1 MGFGSVWGERAMG
14 GIRGGLRL
22 SVRSLGVI
30 AALVI
35 NTIAAMALWQA
46 YRDAEGRAEQRTQAL
61 AQIYADFTFRSLDAY
76 DQILVD
82 LQGLMADGLPRN
94 FLSGHLRRQRAQ
106 HPNLLNLFVFDPRG
120 DIVAGTQERAAD
132 LSDRDYVVA
141 HRDDADVGRFVGR
154 PNLSRIVPGR
164 RFFPLSRRLSG
175 PEGELAGVVA
185 VTVDLKD
192 LADAFD
198 AVREGAEG
206 QDIAIA
212 LLHHDGTLFVRSP
225 AADMVG
231 RRFTLDGFDGDRAR
245 TVLSRSPFD
254 GRLRIVTQR
263 QVPRYPLV
271 VLASLPMDLVV
282 ADWAGTA
289 VPVIGVA
296 LVLTAALVL
305 LAHHLHREAVGR
317 ERLMGELS
325 AAKEQAE
332 RALSDLHQAQ
342 EAMVRTEKLA
352 ALGGLVA
359 GIAHEINTP
368 VGNAVTAA
376 SYLSKEVADL
386 RAAFQAQTLTA
397 SALQAFLAGADES
410 VRLTLSNC
418 ERAAELIHG
427 FKQVAVDQTSG
438 ERRRFNLAEYVAE
451 VLLSLKPKFKRTP
464 HRVDIY
470 IPDDIELDSYP
481 GALSQVLTNL
491 MVNSLVHGFDDGRAG
506 VIDLAARV
514 DGDWLELVYS
524 DNGRGIPVA
533 LLSQV
538 FEPFFTTRRGSGG
551 SGLGLNIVHNIVHR
565 TLGGTL
571 TLDSQAGRGV
581 HYTIRFPLRAPAAAP
596 ETADEGSAHD

>member
-1 MGFGSVWGERAMG
+1 MG
-14 GIRGGLRL
+14 GISGGSRL

-30 AALVI
+30 AALVVNI
-35 NTIAAMALWQA
+35 IAGMALWQS

-82 LQGLMADGLPRN
+82 LQGLMADGLPMN
-94 FLSGHLRRQRAQ
+94 AVPTHLRRQKVQ
-106 HPNLLNLFVFDPRG
+106 HPNLLNLFVFDAQG
-120 DIVAGTQERAAD
+120 GVAAGTQERAAD

-141 HRDDADVGRFVGR
+141 HRDDADVGLYVGR
-154 PNLSRIVPGR
+154 PNVSRLVPGR
-164 RFFPLSRRLSG
+164 RFFPLSRRLSA
-175 PEGELAGVVA
+175 PDGELAGVVA
-185 VTVDLKD
+185 ATVDLKD
-192 LADAFD
+192 LAEAFD
-198 AVREGAEG
+198 TVRDGAEG
-206 QDIAIA
+206 QDVAIT

-225 AADMVG
+225 AAQDMVG
-231 RRFTLDGFDGDRAR
+231 RKFSLGSFDGERFR
-245 TVLSRSPFD
+245 TVQSRSPFD
-254 GRLRIVTQR
+254 GRMRLVTQR
-263 QVPRYPLV
+263 QVPHYPLV
-271 VLASLPMDLVV
+271 VLASVPLDRVLGEWARTAIPV
-282 ADWAGTA
+282 A
-289 VPVIGVA
+289 GVA
-296 LVLTAALVL
+296 LTLTAALMVL
-305 LAHHLHREAVGR
+305 AAHLHAETVGR
-317 ERLMGELS
+317 ERLMEDLA

-332 RALSDLHQAQ
+332 DALAELHEAQ
-342 EAMVRTEKLA
+342 DAMVRNEKLA

-376 SYLSKEVADL
+376 SYLAKETAEL
-386 RAAFQAQTLTA
+386 RAALDGQSLTA
-397 SALQAFLAGADES
+397 SGLRAFLDGADES

-451 VLLSLKPKFKRTP
+451 VLLSLKPQFKRTP
-464 HRVDIY
+464 HRVDTY

-491 MVNSLVHGFDDGRAG
+491 MVNSLMHGFDDGRAG

-514 DGDWLELVYS
+514 DGDMLELVYS
-524 DNGRGIPVA
+524 DNGKGIPVA
-533 LLSQV
+533 RHSQV

-571 TLDSQAGRGV
+571 ALDSQAGRGV
-581 HYTIRFPLRAPAAAP
+581 HYTIRFPLRAPVAAP
-596 ETADEGSAHD
+596 EQGQTDD

>member
-1 MGFGSVWGERAMG
+1 MG
-14 GIRGGLRL
+14 GIRNGLRL

-61 AQIYADFTFRSLDAY
+61 AQIYADFTYRSLEAY
-76 DQILVD
+76 DQILLD
-82 LQGLMADGLPRN
+82 LQGLLADGLPRS
-94 FLSGHLRRQRAQ
+94 FLAGHLRRQRVQ
-106 HPNLLNLFVFDPRG
+106 HPNLLNLFVFDPQG
-120 DIVAGTQERAAD
+120 AIVAGTQDRTAD

-141 HRDDADVGRFVGR
+141 HRDDADVGRFIGR
-154 PNLSRIVPGR
+154 PGLSRIVPGR

-185 VTVDLKD
+185 ATVDLKD

-206 QDIAIA
+206 QGTAIT
-212 LLHHDGTLFVRSP
+212 LMHHDGTLFVRSP
-225 AADMVG
+225 AAADMVG
-231 RRFTLDGFDGDRAR
+231 RKFTLDGLDGDRVR

-254 GRLRIVTQR
+254 GRLRIVTER
-263 QVPRYPLV
+263 QVPHYPLV
-271 VLASLPMDLVV
+271 VLASLPVELVV

-289 VPVIGVA
+289 VPVVAVA

-317 ERLMGELS
+317 ERLMGDLS

-332 RALSDLHQAQ
+332 TALSDLHQAQ

-376 SYLSKEVADL
+376 SYLSKEVEDL
-386 RAAFQAQTLTA
+386 RAAFVAQTLTA
-397 SALQAFLAGADES
+397 SALQSFLAGADES

-438 ERRRFNLAEYVAE
+438 ERRQFNLAEYVAE

-514 DGDWLELVYS
+514 DGDWLELIYS
-524 DNGRGIPVA
+524 DNGKGIPVV

-596 ETADEGSAHD
+596 EPADEGSAHD